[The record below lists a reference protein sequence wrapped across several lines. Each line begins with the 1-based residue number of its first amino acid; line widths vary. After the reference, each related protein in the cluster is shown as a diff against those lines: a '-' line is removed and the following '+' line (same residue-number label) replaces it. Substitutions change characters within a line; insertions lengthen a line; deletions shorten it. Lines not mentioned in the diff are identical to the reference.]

1 MSEIPKLQNQNQDR
15 NLVHLSI
22 WTVIQ
27 SFVWNF
33 SYFWIIL
40 FWIRFVIKQNNR
52 KMYILEKLSSS
63 RIRLFL
69 SKYTEGIGMNDPPS
83 LFDLGCRD
91 MAVTCWRRS
100 DGRRRKWT
108 QDHPA
113 CNEQKHK
120 TFIRRQLFSLFF
132 YYVPIPILGT
142 LFRKEARSYL
152 LSHGKSWKRKRY
164 PFLCQLIWK
173 NLILFFTF
181 PNGYVLPFQV
191 LQWYMKSPHKYWPC

>member
-1 MSEIPKLQNQNQDR
+1 
-15 NLVHLSI
+15 
-22 WTVIQ
+22 
-27 SFVWNF
+27 
-33 SYFWIIL
+33 
-40 FWIRFVIKQNNR
+40 
-52 KMYILEKLSSS
+52 MYILEKLSSS

-108 QDHPA
+108 HDHPA

-132 YYVPIPILGT
+132 YYSDSGHPFQKGSQK
-142 LFRKEARSYL
+142 LFT
-152 LSHGKSWKRKRY
+152 KSWQKLKKEK
-164 PFLCQLIWK
+164 IS
-173 NLILFFTF
+173 ILVSIDMEKLNFVFHISKWICFAFSSFAMIYEITSQI
-181 PNGYVLPFQV
+181 LAM
-191 LQWYMKSPHKYWPC
+191 LE

>member
-1 MSEIPKLQNQNQDR
+1 MHVFAISWKFLKDFASSYR
-15 NLVHLSI
+15 
-22 WTVIQ
+22 
-27 SFVWNF
+27 FVRISAGF
-33 SYFWIIL
+33 CKFKSYFSMLCSIFGIFGNQPL
-40 FWIRFVIKQNNR
+40 IFQADAEG
-52 KMYILEKLSSS
+52 LG
-63 RIRLFL
+63 FL

-91 MAVTCWRRS
+91 MAVTCWQRS

-152 LSHGKSWKRKRY
+152 YYTYFVSICNISIFGE
-164 PFLCQLIWK
+164 
-173 NLILFFTF
+173 
-181 PNGYVLPFQV
+181 
-191 LQWYMKSPHKYWPC
+191 